1 MVFTMSV
8 DFLKTIRE
16 TERDCEQDIKN
27 AEMAKQDALMEAEK
41 RAVLKVRDAEIQ
53 AREEASK
60 ILSSVKDRT
69 EKEYIKLLNSY
80 EEEQNEFKAKAKK
93 QEKKA
98 IDFIITETM

>member
-1 MVFTMSV
+1 MSV

-27 AEMAKQDALMEAEK
+27 AEMAKQNAVMEAEK
-41 RAVLKVRDAEIQ
+41 RTVLKVRDAEIQ

-60 ILSSVKDRT
+60 ILADVKDRT
-69 EKEYIKLLNSY
+69 EKEFVKMLNSF

-98 IDFIITETM
+98 IDFIITEIM